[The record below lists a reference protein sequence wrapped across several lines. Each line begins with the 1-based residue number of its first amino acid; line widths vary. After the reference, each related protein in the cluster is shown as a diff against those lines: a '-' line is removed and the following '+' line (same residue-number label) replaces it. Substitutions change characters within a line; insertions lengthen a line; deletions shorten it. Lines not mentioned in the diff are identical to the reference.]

1 MKRWLTASLL
11 ILAVLLAY
19 GTVLAHE
26 EIIAGDYALIV
37 GWLEEPPLAG
47 LKNAA
52 YIEISRVDDGAPV
65 AGAEGTL
72 TAQIQYGGQARD
84 LILRPI
90 EDRPGAYAGDFIPT
104 RRGTYTL
111 VLGGS
116 IEGQP
121 VEASAEIEE
130 VTSASSLEFPKAQPT
145 AGELQA
151 SIEEVRAEVS
161 GARAFGV
168 AGLALAAIGLVLA
181 AVALGRRK

>member
-1 MKRWLTASLL
+1 MKRWLAAGLL
-11 ILAVLLAY
+11 ILAGLLIY
-19 GTVLAHE
+19 GTALAHE
-26 EIIAGDYALIV
+26 EIVSGDYVLVV

-47 LKNAA
+47 LKNAVS
-52 YIEISRVDDGAPV
+52 IEVSHVDDDTPV
-65 AGAEGTL
+65 AGAEATL
-72 TAQIQYGGQARD
+72 TAEIRYGGQARD
-84 LILRPI
+84 LVLRPI
-90 EDRPGAYAGDFIPT
+90 EGKPGAYAGDFIPT

-130 VTSASSLEFPKAQPT
+130 VTSAGSLEFPEAQPT
-145 AGELQA
+145 TEELQA
-151 SIEEVRAEVS
+151 SIEEVRGEVS